1 VGTHP
6 TVTVMTLPKRDQRR
20 TIRTN
25 HQEVPIESDEV
36 CRALALAAVNA
47 KGADVAVLDL
57 RRLVDYTDLVLLVT
71 ARNRRHV
78 QAIAD
83 EIRRVAKKELQIH
96 ALSVEGVTAGRW
108 VLVDFGTVVVHIF
121 DEPMRAFYNLDGLWS
136 DAPRLPVPNGAGAE
150 ESTHPPYPG

>member
-1 VGTHP
+1 METHA
-6 TVTVMTLPKRDQRR
+6 TVTVTTLPKPAQRR
-20 TIRTN
+20 TIRTF
-25 HQEVPIESDEV
+25 HREVPIESDEV

-83 EIRRVAKKELQIH
+83 EIRRVGKKELQLH
-96 ALSVEGVTAGRW
+96 ALSVEGLTAGRW
-108 VLVDFGTVVVHIF
+108 VLVDFGPVVVHIF

-136 DAPRLPVPNGAGAE
+136 DAPRLPVPDAGAAE
-150 ESTHPPYPG
+150 EATHPPHPG

>member
-1 VGTHP
+1 METHP
-6 TVTVMTLPKRDQRR
+6 TVPVTTLPMRDRRR
-20 TIRTN
+20 TIRTI
-25 HQEVPIESDEV
+25 HQEVPIESEEV

-57 RRLVDYTDLVLLVT
+57 RRLVDYTDVFLVVT

-83 EIRRVAKKELQIH
+83 EIRRVAKKELEIH

-108 VLVDFGTVVVHIF
+108 VLVDFGPVVVHIF

-136 DAPRLPVPNGAGAE
+136 DAPRLPVPSATTTE
-150 ESTHPPYPG
+150 EPTHPPF